1 MPAASVAVKS
11 DSTASTGRLVLWS
24 APDHL
29 DPESTCCRCETAVVR
44 HHDELLLRAI
54 APDERS
60 GEMKR
65 VQRSKR
71 SGKRFRRTR
80 EDSSLEQDE
89 IHGFEPVLYQRRS
102 GRSLP
107 RSTAILEGAVD
118 RSFADTRRQ
127 GARSK
132 RSLRETP
139 ALRAARLPAH
149 EERAEEEPKNPGR
162 RSPRRTVFEEQ
173 RKAVRGPRWRWR
185 QSERARLSRRPSH
198 FEGFIGVVRND
209 ARDRGVAV
217 QHGKRLPAPDFTQ
230 VFAQVC
236 FEVRDPY
243 LFHDFIIVI

>member
-1 MPAASVAVKS
+1 MAVKS

-89 IHGFEPVLYQRRS
+89 IHGFEPVLY
-102 GRSLP
+102 
-107 RSTAILEGAVD
+107 GA
-118 RSFADTRRQ
+118 
-127 GARSK
+127 G
-132 RSLRETP
+132 
-139 ALRAARLPAH
+139 
-149 EERAEEEPKNPGR
+149 
-162 RSPRRTVFEEQ
+162 
-173 RKAVRGPRWRWR
+173 
-185 QSERARLSRRPSH
+185 
-198 FEGFIGVVRND
+198 
-209 ARDRGVAV
+209 
-217 QHGKRLPAPDFTQ
+217 
-230 VFAQVC
+230 
-236 FEVRDPY
+236 RDPRFDVGTKPVLY
-243 LFHDFIIVI
+243 QRSSVDSDP